1 MNAALGY
8 ISFEAAALVYGI
20 PITKR
25 GPQLDLTVSEKPAAP
40 LRLYRSALSG
50 HCHRVE
56 LFLSLLGLRH
66 ELIDV
71 NLGAG
76 EHKRPEF
83 LRLNDDGRLGFP

>member
-1 MNAALGY
+1 M
-8 ISFEAAALVYGI
+8 
-20 PITKR
+20 
-25 GPQLDLTVSEKPAAP
+25 TVTEKPAAP

-76 EHKRPEF
+76 EHSRPEF